1 MDPKKVH
8 RRQNDPVEIERTS
21 VSVAIPR
28 AHKLR
33 IIPRSFAQKF
43 GDCHPAVQSHA
54 PFNATAWPALCSEL
68 RSTEATDTYSQ
79 SMPAG
84 SRMGPPHIGARH
96 TELCPG
102 QRCQSGLAGSVI
114 STDKQR
120 CLPLV
125 HRRPHISRPYQKHSR
140 GPSAAMAFPRSRSY
154 LAGEIQLIF
163 STQSWQR
170 IDCVY
175 VVFKGFSTTTIYL
188 YIYIYI
194 IFTYV

>member
-1 MDPKKVH
+1 M
-8 RRQNDPVEIERTS
+8 
-21 VSVAIPR
+21 SVAIPR

-54 PFNATAWPALCSEL
+54 PFNTTAWAALCSEL

-84 SRMGPPHIGARH
+84 SRMGPPHIGAALSVRLGWQCH
-96 TELCPG
+96 LHRQTAL
-102 QRCQSGLAGSVI
+102 LALGAPP
-114 STDKQR
+114 TPQKQ
-120 CLPLV
+120 L
-125 HRRPHISRPYQKHSR
+125 R

-175 VVFKGFSTTTIYL
+175 VVFKGFSTTTIY
-188 YIYIYI
+188 IYIYNFYLCMI
-194 IFTYV
+194 QPAFVYLFLCMI